1 MPRYKTEPLKC
12 WDKAW
17 KEIPDFYEELYD
29 EVKDRADRG
38 IAAVENEKYRVMTY
52 EGNMGDERE
61 FDLESTVSRLNIFLE
76 LLGESRKSEQAAA
89 S

>member
-1 MPRYKTEPLKC
+1 MPKYKTEPLKC
-12 WDKAW
+12 WNKSW

-52 EGNMGDERE
+52 EGNRGDERE
-61 FDLESTVSRLNIFLE
+61 FDLESTVSRLNIYLE